1 MKGEC
6 QSGGRQ
12 RHCRFVVSLSNCVRF
27 RIWERELDWCF
38 SGWRPSTLR
47 ILKET
52 DEILLA
58 EQQRDVNHLPILIEK
73 RERGNPAP
81 YLDVFH
87 GIHRRRAGRK

>member
-1 MKGEC
+1 MSIRWKAEALPICGEPVELR
-6 QSGGRQ
+6 SVPDLGTK
-12 RHCRFVVSLSNCVRF
+12 
-27 RIWERELDWCF
+27 LDWCF